1 MLCCDYVR
9 PNRYTYPS
17 VLKACASANLIVTGK
32 AIHGQVT
39 KLAMVSHGFVLTNL
53 VRMYSLCQDMQ
64 GAELLVQTNTL
75 DTNSEASVVVSN
87 VLIDGYFRLGI
98 VNRARQIFNEM
109 PNKSVV
115 SWNGMIARYAQIG
128 QFKEAV
134 EVFRI
139 MQHEGM
145 KPNYVSLLSV
155 LPAISGLGS
164 IELGKWVHLYAQ
176 KNKISFNNVFTSAII
191 DMYSKCGNVDKAIQ
205 IFEELPEK
213 KCSIIW
219 TALVVGLALHGRAN
233 DAIQYFER
241 MENCGVVPTDV
252 TFIGVLNAC
261 SHAGVID
268 KGRLLFDRMVNL
280 YNIRPRIEHYTCM
293 VDMLGRAG
301 LVSEAEKLV
310 NSMPI
315 EPDDVIFKSL
325 LSTCK
330 LHGEIEIATRV
341 ADKLLQLAPTDGGC
355 YVLLSNI
362 YASLGDWD
370 AVSRVRLKMKELN
383 IRKDPGCSW
392 ITIGEKIHEFLVED
406 KTHPRQKEIYC
417 MLSDIAS
424 RLKDEGYVADISQ
437 VLINID
443 EDKEKENTLLY
454 HSEKIA
460 IAFGLIS
467 TKPGTTLQ
475 VVKNLRVCMDCHS
488 SIKVISKLYNRR
500 IVLRDRSRFHHFENG
515 SCSCNDYW

>member
-1 MLCCDYVR
+1 MLHCEYVR
-9 PNRYTYPS
+9 PNHYTYPS

-32 AIHGQVT
+32 VVHGQVV
-39 KLAMVSHGFVLTNL
+39 KLAMISHEFVLTNL

-64 GAELLVQTNTL
+64 GAEILVHKNSL

-98 VNRARQIFNEM
+98 VNHARQIFDEM
-109 PNKSVV
+109 PNKSMV

-134 EVFRI
+134 EVFRN
-139 MQHEGM
+139 MQLEGM

-155 LPAISGLGS
+155 LPAISGLGA
-164 IELGKWVHLYAQ
+164 IELGEWVHLYAQ
-176 KNKISFNNVFTSAII
+176 KNKISSNNVLTSAII

-213 KCSIIW
+213 KCTTEW
-219 TALVVGLALHGRAN
+219 TALIVGLALHGRAN
-233 DAIQYFER
+233 DAIQYFEM
-241 MENCGVVPTDV
+241 MENYRVIPTDV

-268 KGRLLFDRMVNL
+268 KGRLLFDRMVNV

-301 LVSEAEKLV
+301 LVSEAEKIV

-325 LSTCK
+325 LSACK

-341 ADKLLQLAPTDGGC
+341 ADRLLQLVPTDGSC

-370 AVSRVRLKMKELN
+370 AVARVRLKMKELD

-392 ITIGEKIHEFLVED
+392 ITVDGKIHEFLVED
-406 KTHPRQKEIYC
+406 NRHPRRKEIYH
-417 MLSDIAS
+417 MLSEIAS
-424 RLKDEGYVADISQ
+424 WLRDEGYVPDTSQ

-467 TKPGTTLQ
+467 TKAGTTLQ
-475 VVKNLRVCMDCHS
+475 VVKNLRVCVDCHS
-488 SIKVISKLYNRR
+488 SIKLISKLYNRR
-500 IVLRDRSRFHHFENG
+500 IVLRDRNRFHHFDNG